1 MRQMSKNVL
10 HKLACRQTFLAD
22 AIWRSASSRWRMLC
36 IRNRDALN
44 RYNVSPVS
52 RTTGPLTAL
61 YCCLG
66 SNFVLFHGSVSPTS
80 LASGSEISIE
90 LNVRGCFVIQLSTC
104 SLLSRAKAFIFYH
117 ISFCLSSTFLFYFL
131 FLFFRNKKL
140 FCFSQK
146 QLLYSIIFSWF
157 VKHFFH
163 SLLCFSQKSKREYG
177 EGGIWTLAPRER
189 STPLAGAPL
198 QPLEYFSICL
208 NIIKYSIRCAKSHSA
223 ILY

>member
-1 MRQMSKNVL
+1 MDPSRRHHSLPDPKSQLNWTFEVVL
-10 HKLACRQTFLAD
+10 LFSYQLAHCFLVQKL
-22 AIWRSASSRWRMLC
+22 
-36 IRNRDALN
+36 
-44 RYNVSPVS
+44 
-52 RTTGPLTAL
+52 L
-61 YCCLG
+61 Y
-66 SNFVLFHGSVSPTS
+66 FI
-80 LASGSEISIE
+80 IS
-90 LNVRGCFVIQLSTC
+90 
-104 SLLSRAKAFIFYH
+104 AFI
-117 ISFCLSSTFLFYFL
+117 CQALFYFIFL

-157 VKHFFH
+157 VKHFFY